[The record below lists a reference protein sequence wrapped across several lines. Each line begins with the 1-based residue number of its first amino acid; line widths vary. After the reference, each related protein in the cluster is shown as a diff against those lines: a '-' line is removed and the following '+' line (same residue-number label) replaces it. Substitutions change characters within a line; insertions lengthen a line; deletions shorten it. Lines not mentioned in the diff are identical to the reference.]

1 MRIVLC
7 HGTKNS
13 PHKKNHADNR
23 MITEIFFQTKDS
35 YEKMEEDIKVN
46 DKLDYEKIERQE

>member
-1 MRIVLC
+1 
-7 HGTKNS
+7 
-13 PHKKNHADNR
+13 